1 MGGGEGE
8 NNVGVALLIFK
19 MHMEPVSLCEPLS
32 HVEEKSYRA
41 PCTNLQMKS
50 SLSGYVQGSQAL
62 QLPGESQRK
71 IQ

>member
-8 NNVGVALLIFK
+8 NNVGVALMIFK
-19 MHMEPVSLCEPLS
+19 IHIEPVSLREPLS

-50 SLSGYVQGSQAL
+50 SLSGCVQGSQAL